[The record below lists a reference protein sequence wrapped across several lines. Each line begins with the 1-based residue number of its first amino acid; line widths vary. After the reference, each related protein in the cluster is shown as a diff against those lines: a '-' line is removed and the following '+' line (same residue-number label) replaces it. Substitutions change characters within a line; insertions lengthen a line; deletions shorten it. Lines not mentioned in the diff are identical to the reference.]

1 MKRILVAIDGSE
13 PAWKA
18 LDWAGDLA
26 RLWGARVDLLHVVP
40 PEPPP
45 PGLAAFA
52 RAERIPFE
60 EELARWRSERLTGDE
75 LVRDG
80 RERLLAKG
88 VDAVETLVEE
98 GSPAPA
104 ILATAERLGADLVV
118 VGSRGRTGLVAT
130 LLGSVSKRV
139 AEHARCSVL
148 IVR

>member
-18 LDWAGDLA
+18 LDLAGDLA
-26 RLWGARVDLLHVVP
+26 RLEGARIDLLHVVR

-45 PGLAAFA
+45 AGLAAFA
-52 RAERIPFE
+52 QAERIPLE

-88 VDAVETLVEE
+88 VEAVETLVEE

-104 ILATAERLGADLVV
+104 ILAAAERLGADLVV
-118 VGSRGRTGLVAT
+118 LGSRGRSGLAAT

-139 AEHARCSVL
+139 SEHARCSVL